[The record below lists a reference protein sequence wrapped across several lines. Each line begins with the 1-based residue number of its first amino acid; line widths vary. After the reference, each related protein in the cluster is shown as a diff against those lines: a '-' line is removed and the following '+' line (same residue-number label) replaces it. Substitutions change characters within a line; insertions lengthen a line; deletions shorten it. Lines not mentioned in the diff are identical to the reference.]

1 MPPSPLIALVNGR
14 VLGDHGP
21 REGMAVLVRGKRIV
35 AIVAHDDPRLA
46 DAQKHDLHDQLL
58 LPGFIDVQ
66 VNGGGGLLFNDD
78 PSVDTLRG
86 IAEAHRKFG
95 TTGMLPTLITDTAEK
110 MRAALQAVDDAI
122 EQHMPGI
129 LGIHVEGPFLA
140 NARKGIHNADLFR
153 LPDDDDVEALIAPHK
168 GPVMLTLA
176 PDQVPLPV
184 IARLAAAGVVVVAGH
199 TAADYAT
206 TRAALDAGV
215 CGFTHL
221 YNAMTPLASRDPGVV
236 GAALDDPH
244 SWCGLIVDG
253 HHVHPA
259 ALRVAIAA
267 KQRGKCVLVTDA
279 MPPVG
284 SDRPDYVLN
293 GQTITMRDGICQ
305 NEAGVLAG
313 SGLDMAGAV
322 RNTVQMLGLP
332 LAEASRMASSY
343 PATWIG
349 LGRTHGRI
357 AAGYQADFVVM
368 DDALTV
374 RETWVGGVAYP
385 AGA

>member
-1 MPPSPLIALVNGR
+1 MPVNPLLALVNGR

-21 REGMAVLVRGKRIV
+21 REGLAVLVRGKRIV

-46 DAQKHDLHDQLL
+46 DAERHDLQGHLL

-66 VNGGGGLLFNDD
+66 VNGGGGLLFNDA
-78 PSVDTLRG
+78 PTVETLRG
-86 IAEAHRKFG
+86 IAAAHRKYG
-95 TTGMLPTLITDTAEK
+95 TTGMLPTLITDTAEQ
-110 MRAALQAVDDAI
+110 MHAALAAVDDAI
-122 EQHMPGI
+122 EQRVPGI

-140 NARKGIHNADLFR
+140 TARKGIHNADLFR
-153 LPDDDDVEALIAPHK
+153 LPDDSDIESLGAAHR
-168 GPVMLTLA
+168 GAVMLTLA
-176 PDQVPLPV
+176 PDQVSLAT
-184 IARLAAAGVVVVAGH
+184 IARLSEAGVIVVAGH
-199 TAADYAT
+199 TAANYAT
-206 TRAALDAGV
+206 ARAALDAGV
-215 CGFTHL
+215 RGFTHL
-221 YNAMTPLASRDPGVV
+221 YNAMTPLNSRDPGVV

-259 ALRVAIAA
+259 TLRVAIAA
-267 KQRGKCVLVTDA
+267 KARGKCVLVTDA

-305 NEAGVLAG
+305 SEAGVLAG
-313 SGLDMAGAV
+313 SGLDMASAV

-343 PATWIG
+343 PAAWIG
-349 LGRTHGRI
+349 MDRTHGRI
-357 AAGYQADFVVM
+357 AAGYRADFAVL
-368 DDALTV
+368 DDSLTV
-374 RETWVGGVAYP
+374 RETWVDGIAYP
-385 AGA
+385 VS

>member
-1 MPPSPLIALVNGR
+1 MPPNPLIALVNGR

-21 REGMAVLVRGKRIV
+21 RENMAVLVRGKRIV
-35 AIVAHDDPRLA
+35 AIVAQDDPRLA
-46 DAQKHDLHDQLL
+46 DAQKHDLHGHLL

-78 PSVDTLRG
+78 PSVETLRG
-86 IAEAHRKFG
+86 MAQAHRKFG

-110 MRAALQAVDDAI
+110 MRAALRAVDEAI
-122 EQHMPGI
+122 EQRVPGI

-153 LPDDDDVEALIAPHK
+153 LPDDEDVEALIAPHK

-184 IARLAAAGVVVVAGH
+184 IARLASAGVVVVAGH

-259 ALRVAIAA
+259 ALRIAIAA
-267 KQRGKCVLVTDA
+267 KARGKCVLVTDA

-284 SDRPDYVLN
+284 SDRPEYVLN
-293 GQTITMRDGICQ
+293 GQTIVMRDGICQ
-305 NEAGVLAG
+305 NESGVLAG

-322 RNTVQMLGLP
+322 RNAVQMLGLP

-343 PATWIG
+343 PAAWIG
-349 LGRTHGRI
+349 LDRTHGRI
-357 AAGYQADFVVM
+357 AAGYQADFAVL
-368 DDALTV
+368 DDSLTV
-374 RETWVGGVAYP
+374 QETWVAGVPYTVS
-385 AGA
+385 

>member
-1 MPPSPLIALVNGR
+1 MTASPLIALVNGR

-21 REGMAVLVRGKRIV
+21 REGLAVLVRGKRIV
-35 AIVAHDDPRLA
+35 AVVAQDDPRVG
-46 DAQKHDLHDQLL
+46 DAQRHDLHGHLL

-66 VNGGGGLLFNDD
+66 VNGGGGLLFNDA
-78 PSVDTLRG
+78 PTVETLRS
-86 IAEAHRKFG
+86 IAQAHRKYG
-95 TTGMLPTLITDTAEK
+95 TTGMLPTLITDTAEQ
-110 MRAALQAVDDAI
+110 MHAALKAVDDAI
-122 EQHMPGI
+122 EQRVPGI

-140 NARKGIHNADLFR
+140 NARKGIHNAALFR
-153 LPDDDDVEALIAPHK
+153 HPDESDVEALIAPHR

-176 PDQVPLPV
+176 PDEVSPQV
-184 IARLAAAGVVVVAGH
+184 IARLSAAGVIVVAGH

-221 YNAMTPLASRDPGVV
+221 YNAMTPLANRDPGVV

-259 ALRVAIAA
+259 TLRVAIAA
-267 KQRGKCVLVTDA
+267 KARGKCVLVTDA

-293 GQTITMRDGICQ
+293 GQTIVMRDGICQ

-322 RNTVQMLGLP
+322 RNTVHMLGLP
-332 LAEASRMASSY
+332 LAEASRMASAY
-343 PATWIG
+343 PAAWIG
-349 LGRTHGRI
+349 LDRTHGRI
-357 AAGYQADFVVM
+357 AAGYNADFAVM
-368 DDALTV
+368 DDTLTV
-374 RETWVGGVAYP
+374 RETWIGGIAHTAV
-385 AGA
+385 

>member
-1 MPPSPLIALVNGR
+1 MPPNPLVALVNGR

-21 REGMAVLVRGKRIV
+21 RENMAVLVRGKRIV
-35 AIVAHDDPRLA
+35 AIVAQDDPRLA
-46 DAQKHDLHDQLL
+46 DAQKHDLRGHLL

-78 PSVDTLRG
+78 PSVETLHG
-86 IAEAHRKFG
+86 IAQAHRTFG
-95 TTGMLPTLITDTAEK
+95 TTGMLPTLISDTAEK
-110 MRAALQAVDDAI
+110 MRAALRAVDEAI
-122 EQHMPGI
+122 EQRVPGI
-129 LGIHVEGPFLA
+129 LGVHVEGPFLA

-153 LPDDDDVEALIAPHK
+153 LPDDEDVEALIAPHK

-184 IARLAAAGVVVVAGH
+184 IARLASAGVVVVAGH

-259 ALRVAIAA
+259 ALRIAIAA
-267 KQRGKCVLVTDA
+267 KARGKCVLVTDA

-284 SDRPDYVLN
+284 SDRPEYVLN
-293 GQTITMRDGICQ
+293 GQTIVMRDGICQ
-305 NEAGVLAG
+305 NESGVLAG

-322 RNTVQMLGLP
+322 RNAVQMLGLP

-343 PATWIG
+343 PAAWIG
-349 LGRTHGRI
+349 LDRTHGRI
-357 AAGYQADFVVM
+357 AAGYQADFAVL
-368 DDALTV
+368 DDSLTV
-374 RETWVGGVAYP
+374 QETWVAGVPYTVS
-385 AGA
+385 

>member
-1 MPPSPLIALVNGR
+1 MPPNPLIALVNGR

-21 REGMAVLVRGKRIV
+21 REGLAVLVRGKRIV

-46 DAQKHDLHDQLL
+46 DAQKHDLRGHLL

-86 IAEAHRKFG
+86 MAEAHRKFG

-122 EQHMPGI
+122 EQRVPGI

-140 NARKGIHNADLFR
+140 TARKGIHNADLFR

-184 IARLAAAGVVVVAGH
+184 IARLAAAGVVVVTGH

-259 ALRVAIAA
+259 TLRVAIAA

-284 SDRPDYVLN
+284 SDRPDYMLN
-293 GQTITMRDGICQ
+293 GQTIIMRDGICQ

-343 PATWIG
+343 PAAWIG
-349 LGRTHGRI
+349 LARTHGRI

-374 RETWVGGVAYP
+374 RETWVGGVAYSV
-385 AGA
+385 AA

>member
-21 REGMAVLVRGKRIV
+21 REGLAVLIRGKRIV
-35 AIVAHDDPRLA
+35 ALVAENDARLA
-46 DAQKHDLHDQLL
+46 DAHKHNLRGHLL

-66 VNGGGGLLFNDD
+66 VNGGGGLLFNDA
-78 PSVDTLRG
+78 PNVETLRG
-86 IAEAHRKFG
+86 IAAAHRTFG
-95 TTGMLPTLITDTAEK
+95 TTGLLPTLITDTAEQ
-110 MRAALQAVDDAI
+110 MRAALEAVDDAI
-122 EQHMPGI
+122 EQRVPGI
-129 LGIHVEGPFLA
+129 LGIHIEGPFLA

-153 LPDDDDVEALIAPHK
+153 QPDDDDIEALIAPHR

-176 PDQVPLPV
+176 PDQVPPHI
-184 IARLAAAGVVVVAGH
+184 IARLSGAGVIVVAGH

-259 ALRVAIAA
+259 TLRIAVAA
-267 KQRGKCVLVTDA
+267 KTRGKCVLVTDA

-293 GQTITMRDGICQ
+293 GQTIVMRDGICQ

-313 SGLDMAGAV
+313 SGLDMASAV
-322 RNTVQMLGLP
+322 RNAVHMLGLP
-332 LAEASRMASSY
+332 LAEASRMASAY
-343 PATWIG
+343 PAAWIG

-357 AAGYQADFVVM
+357 AAGYQADFAVM
-368 DDALTV
+368 DDALV
-374 RETWVGGVAYP
+374 VHETWVQGVAHP
-385 AGA
+385 AR

>member
-1 MPPSPLIALVNGR
+1 MPPNPLIALVNGR
-14 VLGDHGP
+14 ILGDHGP
-21 REGMAVLVRGKRIV
+21 LEGLAVLVRGKRIV
-35 AIVAHDDPRLA
+35 AIVAHNDARIA
-46 DAQKHDLHDQLL
+46 DAQKHDLKGHLL

-66 VNGGGGLLFNDD
+66 VNGGGGLLFNDA
-78 PSVDTLRG
+78 PTVETLRG
-86 IAEAHRKFG
+86 IAEAHRTFG
-95 TTGMLPTLITDTAEK
+95 TTGMLPTLITDTAGV
-110 MRAALQAVDDAI
+110 MHAALQAVDDAI
-122 EQHMPGI
+122 EQRVPGI

-140 NARKGIHNADLFR
+140 TARKGIHNADLFR
-153 LPDDDDVEALIAPHK
+153 HPNDDDVDALIAPHR

-176 PDQVPLPV
+176 PDQVPPQV
-184 IARLAAAGVVVVAGH
+184 IARLSGAGVVVVAGH

-221 YNAMTPLASRDPGVV
+221 YNAMTPLSSRDPGVV
-236 GAALDDPH
+236 GAALDDPY

-259 ALRVAIAA
+259 TLRVAIAA
-267 KQRGKCVLVTDA
+267 KTRGKCVLVTDA

-293 GQTITMRDGICQ
+293 GQTIVMRDGICQ
-305 NEAGVLAG
+305 SEAGVLAG
-313 SGLDMAGAV
+313 SGLDMATAV
-322 RNTVQMLGLP
+322 RNAVQMLGLP

-343 PATWIG
+343 PAAWIG
-349 LGRTHGRI
+349 LDRTHGRI
-357 AAGYQADFVVM
+357 AAGYQADFAVM

-374 RETWVGGVAYP
+374 RETWIGGVP
-385 AGA
+385 HPVG

>member
-1 MPPSPLIALVNGR
+1 MPPNPLIALVNGR
-14 VLGDHGP
+14 ILGDHGP
-21 REGMAVLVRGKRIV
+21 LEGLAVLVRGKRIV
-35 AIVAHDDPRLA
+35 AIVAHNDARIA
-46 DAQKHDLHDQLL
+46 DAQKYDLKGHLL

-66 VNGGGGLLFNDD
+66 VNGGGGLLFNDS
-78 PSVDTLRG
+78 PTVETLRG
-86 IAEAHRKFG
+86 IAEAHRTFG
-95 TTGMLPTLITDTAEK
+95 TTGMLPTLITDTAEI
-110 MRAALQAVDDAI
+110 MHAALQAVDDAI
-122 EQHMPGI
+122 EQRVPGI

-140 NARKGIHNADLFR
+140 TARKGIHNADLFR
-153 LPDDDDVEALIAPHK
+153 HPNNDDVDALIAPHR

-176 PDQVPLPV
+176 PDQVPPQV
-184 IARLAAAGVVVVAGH
+184 IARLSGAGVVVVAGH

-221 YNAMTPLASRDPGVV
+221 YNAMTPLSSRDPGVV
-236 GAALDDPH
+236 GAALDDPY

-259 ALRVAIAA
+259 TLRVAIAA
-267 KQRGKCVLVTDA
+267 KTRGKCVLVTDA

-293 GQTITMRDGICQ
+293 GQTIVMRDGICQ
-305 NEAGVLAG
+305 SEAGVLAG
-313 SGLDMAGAV
+313 SGLDMATAV
-322 RNTVQMLGLP
+322 RNAVQMLGLP

-343 PATWIG
+343 PAAWIG
-349 LGRTHGRI
+349 LDRTHGRI
-357 AAGYQADFVVM
+357 AAGYQADFAVM

-374 RETWVGGVAYP
+374 RETWIGGVP
-385 AGA
+385 HPVG

>member
-1 MPPSPLIALVNGR
+1 MPPNPLIALVNGR

-21 REGMAVLVRGKRIV
+21 RENRAVLVRGKRIV
-35 AIVAHDDPRLA
+35 AIVAQDDPRLA
-46 DAQKHDLHDQLL
+46 DAQKHDLHGHLL

-78 PSVDTLRG
+78 PSVETLRG
-86 IAEAHRKFG
+86 MAQAHRKFG

-110 MRAALQAVDDAI
+110 MRAALRAVDEAI
-122 EQHMPGI
+122 EQRVPGI

-153 LPDDDDVEALIAPHK
+153 LPDDEDVEALIAPHK

-184 IARLAAAGVVVVAGH
+184 IARLASAGVVVVAGH

-259 ALRVAIAA
+259 ALRIAIAA
-267 KQRGKCVLVTDA
+267 KARGKCVLVTDA

-284 SDRPDYVLN
+284 SDRPEYVLN
-293 GQTITMRDGICQ
+293 GQTIVMRDGICQ
-305 NEAGVLAG
+305 NESGVLAG

-322 RNTVQMLGLP
+322 RNAVQMLGLP

-343 PATWIG
+343 PAAWIG
-349 LGRTHGRI
+349 LDRTHGRI
-357 AAGYQADFVVM
+357 AAGYQADFAVL
-368 DDALTV
+368 DDSLTV
-374 RETWVGGVAYP
+374 QETWVAGVPYTVS
-385 AGA
+385 

>member
-1 MPPSPLIALVNGR
+1 MPVNPLIALVNGR

-21 REGMAVLVRGKRIV
+21 RDGDVVLVRGKRIV
-35 AIVAHDDPRLA
+35 AIVAHNDARIA
-46 DAQKHDLHDQLL
+46 DAKKHDLQGRLL

-66 VNGGGGLLFNDD
+66 VNGGGGLLFNDA
-78 PSVDTLRG
+78 PTVETLRG
-86 IAEAHRKFG
+86 IAEAHRKYG
-95 TTGMLPTLITDTAEK
+95 TTGMLPTLITDTAEQ
-110 MRAALQAVDDAI
+110 MHAALTAVDEAI
-122 EQHMPGI
+122 EQRIPGI

-140 NARKGIHNADLFR
+140 TARKGIHNADLFR
-153 LPDDDDVEALIAPHK
+153 QPDASDIEILTAPHR

-176 PDQVPLPV
+176 PDQVSPAV
-184 IARLAAAGVVVVAGH
+184 IARLSEAGVIVVAGH
-199 TAADYAT
+199 TGADYAT

-221 YNAMTPLASRDPGVV
+221 YNAMTPLSSRDPGVV
-236 GAALDDPH
+236 GAALDDPY

-253 HHVHPA
+253 HHVHPTT
-259 ALRVAIAA
+259 LRVAIAA
-267 KQRGKCVLVTDA
+267 KTRGKCVLVTDA

-293 GQTITMRDGICQ
+293 GQTIVMRDGICQ
-305 NEAGVLAG
+305 SEAGVLAG

-332 LAEASRMASSY
+332 LAEASRMASAY
-343 PATWIG
+343 PAEWIG

-357 AAGYQADFVVM
+357 AAGYRADFAVL
-368 DDALTV
+368 DDSLTV
-374 RETWVGGVAYP
+374 RETWVNGVAYP
-385 AGA
+385 IG

>member
-1 MPPSPLIALVNGR
+1 MPVNPLLALVNGR

-21 REGMAVLVRGKRIV
+21 REGLAVLVRGKRIV
-35 AIVAHDDPRLA
+35 AIVAHDDARIA
-46 DAQKHDLHDQLL
+46 EAQKHDLRGNLL

-66 VNGGGGLLFNDD
+66 VNGGGGLLFNDA
-78 PSVDTLRG
+78 PTVDTLRG
-86 IAEAHRKFG
+86 IAAAHRQFG
-95 TTGMLPTLITDTAEK
+95 TTGMLPTFITDTAEK
-110 MRAALQAVDDAI
+110 MHAALQAVDDAI
-122 EQHMPGI
+122 EQRVPGI

-153 LPDDDDVEALIAPHK
+153 LPDDSDVEALIAPHK

-184 IARLAAAGVVVVAGH
+184 IARLTSAGVIVVAGH
-199 TAADYAT
+199 TAADYTA

-221 YNAMTPLASRDPGVV
+221 YNAMTPLTGRDPGVV

-259 ALRVAIAA
+259 TLRVAIAA
-267 KQRGKCVLVTDA
+267 KARGKCVLVTDA

-293 GQTITMRDGICQ
+293 GQTIIMRDGICQ

-322 RNTVQMLGLP
+322 RNAVQMLGLP

-343 PATWIG
+343 PAAWIG
-349 LGRTHGRI
+349 LQHTHGRI
-357 AAGYQADFVVM
+357 AAGYQADFAIM
-368 DDALTV
+368 DDTLTV
-374 RETWVGGVAYP
+374 QETWLAGVPYSMV
-385 AGA
+385 